1 MLNFT
6 SNINFT
12 YIRLYLVYGPNQK
25 EDRLIPYVIN
35 SCIKNKKIFLSNP
48 NNLRDFI
55 YVEDVAKC
63 LIKIL
68 KNTKS
73 NGQIY
78 NLASGKP
85 ISVKQIT
92 EMIVNKLGKGKI
104 YYKKLLKQKNNNK
117 SLYANVYKAKRDLKW
132 APKIDINDGLDR
144 TIKYYKEIYGKN

>member
-1 MLNFT
+1 MAAKLEEQSDDPRTCF
-6 SNINFT
+6 FQ
-12 YIRLYLVYGPNQK
+12 RFFV
-25 EDRLIPYVIN
+25 IPDSVRTV
-35 SCIKNKKIFLSNP
+35 P
-48 NNLRDFI
+48 QI

-63 LIKIL
+63 LIIIL